1 MDQTENNLDR
11 IRAFDA
17 EEGEWRTINGAHV
30 LIKNGRIAG
39 GAGGALN
46 GQPFRGGSL
55 KKMQAGS
62 KGVNSDVY
70 GNRLDANAKKK
81 ERDFKYNEQFRE
93 RQLNRALNE
102 AMQDPEIVGRTRT
115 GIPGVHG
122 RPIASSSS
130 LERIRRA
137 EENYSELRKKL
148 YAESENEE
156 KALAEAK
163 NKASAF
169 NGKRGDRVERARKTL
184 ERLRQGRVNQAASTA
199 SSLTK
204 MPAGQ
209 KGMESGSYGRKL
221 KTQAKEVAEKNRAAM
236 ARANAKYDRN
246 RNARLEQM
254 GNLMAKASVFPDY
267 SALASMYRN
276 AYEKLAREDQ
286 REGRATAATTN
297 ALNQEIYDLEG
308 KAARHE
314 SKRGEV
320 ASRAQRALERYRK
333 SREAERGGSAVPQQ
347 SAAYNTG
354 KKRALEHIKRLTNEG
369 HEDPEALAAVKAE
382 ASSYVKKWRDIA
394 KRNPGDETAEKQ
406 LGWYETLEKG
416 WGDMLNSVNRS
427 KSRSAVPQQSAAHAT
442 KLGRMQP
449 GSTAVNAGNEAKRLD
464 HNARVYHRTA
474 RRAREAYNARMD
486 KAGGDPNAIE
496 QKKNAYKAKS
506 DENVI
511 RRDQAAASAKERLSK
526 LRQLA
531 NSLKARN
538 PNAFKG

>member
-1 MDQTENNLDR
+1 MDQTKNNLDR

-30 LIKNGRIAG
+30 LIKNGRIAS

-46 GQPFRGGSL
+46 GKPFRGGSL
-55 KKMQAGS
+55 KKMQSGS
-62 KGVNSDVY
+62 
-70 GNRLDANAKKK
+70 
-81 ERDFKYNEQFRE
+81 
-93 RQLNRALNE
+93 
-102 AMQDPEIVGRTRT
+102 
-115 GIPGVHG
+115 
-122 RPIASSSS
+122 
-130 LERIRRA
+130 
-137 EENYSELRKKL
+137 
-148 YAESENEE
+148 
-156 KALAEAK
+156 
-163 NKASAF
+163 
-169 NGKRGDRVERARKTL
+169 
-184 ERLRQGRVNQAASTA
+184 
-199 SSLTK
+199 
-204 MPAGQ
+204 
-209 KGMESGSYGRKL
+209 KGMESGAYGRKL
-221 KTQAKEVAEKNRAAM
+221 ESQAKEVAERNRSSM
-236 ARANAKYDRN
+236 AR
-246 RNARLEQM
+246 RNAQYDLQHKARMKKM
-254 GNLMAKASVFPDY
+254 GYLLAEASKFPEN
-267 SALASMYRN
+267 SPLQKRYRN
-276 AYEKLAREDQ
+276 AVNAIEKEDQ
-286 REGRATAATTN
+286 WEASIRTLRN
-297 ALNQEIYDLEG
+297 HSLNQESYDLAG
-308 KAARHE
+308 KAARYK

-333 SREAERGGSAVPQQ
+333 SREAERGGSTSPQQ

-427 KSRSAVPQQSAAHAT
+427 KSLEASPQQSAPHAT

-449 GSTAVNAGNEAKRLD
+449 GSTAVNAGKEAKRLD

-474 RRAREAYNARMD
+474 RRAREAYNAKMD
-486 KAGGDPNAIE
+486 KAGGEPNAIE

-511 RRDQAAASAKERLSK
+511 RRDQAAASAKGRLSK

-531 NSLKARN
+531 KSLKARN
-538 PNAFKG
+538 PNAFKV

>member
-1 MDQTENNLDR
+1 MDQTKNNMDR

-30 LIKNGRIAG
+30 LIKNGRMAS

-55 KKMQAGS
+55 KKMQSGS
-62 KGVNSDVY
+62 
-70 GNRLDANAKKK
+70 
-81 ERDFKYNEQFRE
+81 
-93 RQLNRALNE
+93 
-102 AMQDPEIVGRTRT
+102 
-115 GIPGVHG
+115 
-122 RPIASSSS
+122 
-130 LERIRRA
+130 
-137 EENYSELRKKL
+137 
-148 YAESENEE
+148 
-156 KALAEAK
+156 
-163 NKASAF
+163 
-169 NGKRGDRVERARKTL
+169 
-184 ERLRQGRVNQAASTA
+184 
-199 SSLTK
+199 
-204 MPAGQ
+204 
-209 KGMESGSYGRKL
+209 KGMESGAYGRKL
-221 KTQAKEVAEKNRAAM
+221 KSQAKEVGEKNRAAM
-236 ARANAKYDRN
+236 AR
-246 RNARLEQM
+246 RNAQYDLQHKARMKKM
-254 GNLMAKASVFPDY
+254 GHLLAEASKFPEH
-267 SALASMYRN
+267 SPLQKRYRN
-276 AYEKLAREDQ
+276 ALNAIEKEDQ
-286 REGRATAATTN
+286 WEASIRTLRN
-297 ALNQEIYDLEG
+297 QALNQESYDLEG
-308 KAARHE
+308 KAARYK

-333 SREAERGGSAVPQQ
+333 SREAERGGSTSPQQ

-354 KKRALEHIKRLTNEG
+354 KKRAIEHIKRLTNEG

-427 KSRSAVPQQSAAHAT
+427 KSREAGRGGSTSPQQSAYHAT

-449 GSTAVNAGNEAKRLD
+449 GSTAVNAGKEAKRLD

-474 RRAREAYNARMD
+474 RRAREAYNAKMD
-486 KAGGDPNAIE
+486 KAGGEPNAIE
-496 QKKNAYKAKS
+496 QKKSAYKAKS
-506 DENVI
+506 DANVS

>member
-1 MDQTENNLDR
+1 MDQTKNNMDR

-30 LIKNGRIAG
+30 LIKNGRISG

-46 GQPFRGGSL
+46 GQSFRGGSL
-55 KKMQAGS
+55 KKMQSGS
-62 KGVNSDVY
+62 
-70 GNRLDANAKKK
+70 
-81 ERDFKYNEQFRE
+81 
-93 RQLNRALNE
+93 
-102 AMQDPEIVGRTRT
+102 
-115 GIPGVHG
+115 
-122 RPIASSSS
+122 
-130 LERIRRA
+130 
-137 EENYSELRKKL
+137 
-148 YAESENEE
+148 
-156 KALAEAK
+156 
-163 NKASAF
+163 
-169 NGKRGDRVERARKTL
+169 
-184 ERLRQGRVNQAASTA
+184 
-199 SSLTK
+199 
-204 MPAGQ
+204 
-209 KGMESGSYGRKL
+209 KGMESGAYGRKL
-221 KTQAKEVAEKNRAAM
+221 ESQAKEVAERNRSSM
-236 ARANAKYDRN
+236 AR
-246 RNARLEQM
+246 RNAQYDLQHKARMKKM
-254 GNLMAKASVFPDY
+254 GYLLAEASKFPEN
-267 SALASMYRN
+267 SPLQKRYRN
-276 AYEKLAREDQ
+276 AVNAIEKEDQ
-286 REGRATAATTN
+286 WEASIRTLRN
-297 ALNQEIYDLEG
+297 HSLNQESYDLAG
-308 KAARHE
+308 KAARYK
-314 SKRGEV
+314 SNRGEV

-333 SREAERGGSAVPQQ
+333 SREAERGGSTSPQQ

-427 KSRSAVPQQSAAHAT
+427 KSLEASPQQSAPHAT

-449 GSTAVNAGNEAKRLD
+449 GSTAVNAGKEAKRLD

-474 RRAREAYNARMD
+474 RRAREAYNAKMD
-486 KAGGDPNAIE
+486 KAGGEPNAIE
-496 QKKNAYKAKS
+496 QKKSAYKAKS

-511 RRDQAAASAKERLSK
+511 RRDQAAASAKGRLSN

>member
-1 MDQTENNLDR
+1 MDQTKNNLDR

-62 KGVNSDVY
+62 KG
-70 GNRLDANAKKK
+70 
-81 ERDFKYNEQFRE
+81 
-93 RQLNRALNE
+93 
-102 AMQDPEIVGRTRT
+102 
-115 GIPGVHG
+115 
-122 RPIASSSS
+122 
-130 LERIRRA
+130 
-137 EENYSELRKKL
+137 
-148 YAESENEE
+148 
-156 KALAEAK
+156 
-163 NKASAF
+163 
-169 NGKRGDRVERARKTL
+169 
-184 ERLRQGRVNQAASTA
+184 
-199 SSLTK
+199 
-204 MPAGQ
+204 
-209 KGMESGSYGRKL
+209 MESGAYGRKL
-221 KTQAKEVAEKNRAAM
+221 KSQAKEVGERNRAAM
-236 ARANAKYDRN
+236 ARGNARYDRN
-246 RNARLEQM
+246 HKARMNQM
-254 GNLMAKASVFPDY
+254 GNLMAEASKLPDH
-267 SALASMYRN
+267 SPLEARYRN
-276 AYEKLAREDQ
+276 AYEALAREDQ
-286 REGRATAATTN
+286 REGRATAATN
-297 ALNQEIYDLEG
+297 HALNQEMFDLEG

-314 SKRGEV
+314 SNRGEV

-333 SREAERGGSAVPQQ
+333 SRETERGGSTSPQQ

-427 KSRSAVPQQSAAHAT
+427 KSRETERGGSTSPQRSAYHAT

-474 RRAREAYNARMD
+474 RRAREAYNAKMD
-486 KAGGDPNAIE
+486 KAGGEPNAIE
-496 QKKNAYKAKS
+496 QKKSAYKAKS
-506 DENVI
+506 DANVS
-511 RRDQAAASAKERLSK
+511 RRDQAAASAKGRLSN

-531 NSLKARN
+531 KSLKARN
-538 PNAFKG
+538 PHAFKG

>member
-1 MDQTENNLDR
+1 MDQTKNNLDR

-55 KKMQAGS
+55 KKMQSGS
-62 KGVNSDVY
+62 
-70 GNRLDANAKKK
+70 
-81 ERDFKYNEQFRE
+81 
-93 RQLNRALNE
+93 
-102 AMQDPEIVGRTRT
+102 
-115 GIPGVHG
+115 
-122 RPIASSSS
+122 
-130 LERIRRA
+130 
-137 EENYSELRKKL
+137 
-148 YAESENEE
+148 
-156 KALAEAK
+156 
-163 NKASAF
+163 
-169 NGKRGDRVERARKTL
+169 
-184 ERLRQGRVNQAASTA
+184 
-199 SSLTK
+199 
-204 MPAGQ
+204 
-209 KGMESGSYGRKL
+209 KGMESGAYGRKL
-221 KTQAKEVAEKNRAAM
+221 NAQAKEVGEKNRAAI
-236 ARANAKYDRN
+236 ARANAKHDRN
-246 RNARLEQM
+246 RNERLKQM
-254 GNLMAKASVFPDY
+254 GNLMAEASKLPDH
-267 SALASMYRN
+267 SPLEARYRN
-276 AYEKLAREDQ
+276 AYEALAREDQ

-297 ALNQEIYDLEG
+297 ALNQEMFDLAG

-333 SREAERGGSAVPQQ
+333 SREAERGGAAVPQQ

-427 KSRSAVPQQSAAHAT
+427 KSRGAERGGSAAPQQSAPHAT

-474 RRAREAYNARMD
+474 RRAREAYNAKMD

-496 QKKNAYKAKS
+496 QKKSAYKAKS
-506 DENVI
+506 DANVS

>member
-1 MDQTENNLDR
+1 MDQTKNNMDR

-30 LIKNGRIAG
+30 LIKNGRIAS

-55 KKMQAGS
+55 KKMQSGS
-62 KGVNSDVY
+62 
-70 GNRLDANAKKK
+70 
-81 ERDFKYNEQFRE
+81 
-93 RQLNRALNE
+93 
-102 AMQDPEIVGRTRT
+102 
-115 GIPGVHG
+115 
-122 RPIASSSS
+122 
-130 LERIRRA
+130 
-137 EENYSELRKKL
+137 
-148 YAESENEE
+148 
-156 KALAEAK
+156 
-163 NKASAF
+163 
-169 NGKRGDRVERARKTL
+169 
-184 ERLRQGRVNQAASTA
+184 
-199 SSLTK
+199 
-204 MPAGQ
+204 
-209 KGMESGSYGRKL
+209 KGMESGAYGRKL
-221 KTQAKEVAEKNRAAM
+221 ESQAKEVTERNRSAM
-236 ARANAKYDRN
+236 AR
-246 RNARLEQM
+246 RNAQYDLQHKARMKKM
-254 GNLMAKASVFPDY
+254 GYLLAEASKFPEN
-267 SALASMYRN
+267 SPLQKRYRN
-276 AYEKLAREDQ
+276 AVNAIEKEDQ
-286 REGRATAATTN
+286 WEASIRTLRN
-297 ALNQEIYDLEG
+297 HSLNQESYDLAG
-308 KAARHE
+308 KAARYK

-333 SREAERGGSAVPQQ
+333 SREAERGGSTSPQQ

-427 KSRSAVPQQSAAHAT
+427 KSRGAGRGGASAPKQSAPHAT

-474 RRAREAYNARMD
+474 RRAREAYNAKMD
-486 KAGGDPNAIE
+486 KAGGEPNAIE
-496 QKKNAYKAKS
+496 QKKSAYKAKS
-506 DENVI
+506 DANVS

>member
-1 MDQTENNLDR
+1 MDQTKNNLER

-17 EEGEWRTINGAHV
+17 EEGDWRTINGAHV

-55 KKMQAGS
+55 KKMQSGS

-70 GNRLDANAKKK
+70 GNRLEANAKKK

-102 AMQDPEIVGRTRT
+102 AMQDPEIVGSTRT

-209 KGMESGSYGRKL
+209 KGMESGAYGRKL
-221 KTQAKEVAEKNRAAM
+221 KAQAKEVAEKNRAAM

-254 GNLMAKASVFPDY
+254 GNLMAKASAFPDY

-297 ALNQEIYDLEG
+297 ALNQEMFDLEG
-308 KAARHE
+308 KAARYE

-333 SREAERGGSAVPQQ
+333 SREAERGGS
-347 SAAYNTG
+347 T
-354 KKRALEHIKRLTNEG
+354 
-369 HEDPEALAAVKAE
+369 
-382 ASSYVKKWRDIA
+382 
-394 KRNPGDETAEKQ
+394 
-406 LGWYETLEKG
+406 
-416 WGDMLNSVNRS
+416 
-427 KSRSAVPQQSAAHAT
+427 
-442 KLGRMQP
+442 LGRMQP
-449 GSTAVNAGNEAKRLD
+449 GSTAVNAGKEAKRLD

-474 RRAREAYNARMD
+474 RRAREAYNAKMD
-486 KAGGDPNAIE
+486 KSGGEPNAIE

-506 DENVI
+506 YENVS
-511 RRDQAAASAKERLSK
+511 RRDQAAASAKGRLSK

-531 NSLKARN
+531 KALKARN

>member
-1 MDQTENNLDR
+1 MDQTKNNMDR

-30 LIKNGRIAG
+30 LIKNGRIAS

-55 KKMQAGS
+55 KKMQSGS
-62 KGVNSDVY
+62 
-70 GNRLDANAKKK
+70 
-81 ERDFKYNEQFRE
+81 
-93 RQLNRALNE
+93 
-102 AMQDPEIVGRTRT
+102 
-115 GIPGVHG
+115 
-122 RPIASSSS
+122 
-130 LERIRRA
+130 
-137 EENYSELRKKL
+137 
-148 YAESENEE
+148 
-156 KALAEAK
+156 
-163 NKASAF
+163 
-169 NGKRGDRVERARKTL
+169 
-184 ERLRQGRVNQAASTA
+184 
-199 SSLTK
+199 
-204 MPAGQ
+204 
-209 KGMESGSYGRKL
+209 KGMESGAYGRKL
-221 KTQAKEVAEKNRAAM
+221 KSQAKEVGEKNRAAM
-236 ARANAKYDRN
+236 AR
-246 RNARLEQM
+246 RNAQYDLQHKARMKKM
-254 GNLMAKASVFPDY
+254 GHLLAEASKFPEH
-267 SALASMYRN
+267 SPLQKRYRN
-276 AYEKLAREDQ
+276 ALNAIEKEDQ
-286 REGRATAATTN
+286 WEASIRTLRN
-297 ALNQEIYDLEG
+297 QALNQESYDLEG
-308 KAARHE
+308 KAARYK

-333 SREAERGGSAVPQQ
+333 SREAERGGSTSPQQ

-354 KKRALEHIKRLTNEG
+354 KKRAIEHIKRLTNEG

-427 KSRSAVPQQSAAHAT
+427 KSREAGRGGSTSPQQSAYHAT

-449 GSTAVNAGNEAKRLD
+449 GSTAVNAGKEAKRLD

-474 RRAREAYNARMD
+474 RRAREAYNAKMD
-486 KAGGDPNAIE
+486 KAGGEPNAIE
-496 QKKNAYKAKS
+496 QKKSAYKAKS
-506 DENVI
+506 DANVS

>member
-1 MDQTENNLDR
+1 MDQTKNNLER

-39 GAGGALN
+39 GAGGVLN

-55 KKMQAGS
+55 KKMQSGS
-62 KGVNSDVY
+62 
-70 GNRLDANAKKK
+70 
-81 ERDFKYNEQFRE
+81 
-93 RQLNRALNE
+93 
-102 AMQDPEIVGRTRT
+102 
-115 GIPGVHG
+115 
-122 RPIASSSS
+122 
-130 LERIRRA
+130 
-137 EENYSELRKKL
+137 
-148 YAESENEE
+148 
-156 KALAEAK
+156 
-163 NKASAF
+163 
-169 NGKRGDRVERARKTL
+169 
-184 ERLRQGRVNQAASTA
+184 
-199 SSLTK
+199 
-204 MPAGQ
+204 
-209 KGMESGSYGRKL
+209 KGMESGAYGRKL
-221 KTQAKEVAEKNRAAM
+221 KSQAKEVAEKNRAAI

-246 RNARLEQM
+246 ISKRFEQM
-254 GNLMAKASVFPDY
+254 EYLMEKASKLPDH
-267 SALASMYRN
+267 SQLEATYRN
-276 AYEKLAREDQ
+276 AYKALARENQ

-297 ALNQEIYDLEG
+297 ALNQEMFDLAG

-314 SKRGEV
+314 SNRGEV

-333 SREAERGGSAVPQQ
+333 SREAERGGSTSPQQ

-427 KSRSAVPQQSAAHAT
+427 KSREDERGGAAAPQQIAPHAT

-449 GSTAVNAGNEAKRLD
+449 GSTAVNAGKEAKRLD

-474 RRAREAYNARMD
+474 RRAREAYNAKMD
-486 KAGGDPNAIE
+486 KAGGEPNAIE
-496 QKKNAYKAKS
+496 QKKNAYKSKS

-511 RRDQAAASAKERLSK
+511 RRDQAAASAKGRLSK

-531 NSLKARN
+531 KSLKARN

>member
-1 MDQTENNLDR
+1 MDQTKNNLDR

-55 KKMQAGS
+55 KKMQSGS
-62 KGVNSDVY
+62 
-70 GNRLDANAKKK
+70 
-81 ERDFKYNEQFRE
+81 
-93 RQLNRALNE
+93 
-102 AMQDPEIVGRTRT
+102 
-115 GIPGVHG
+115 
-122 RPIASSSS
+122 
-130 LERIRRA
+130 
-137 EENYSELRKKL
+137 
-148 YAESENEE
+148 
-156 KALAEAK
+156 
-163 NKASAF
+163 
-169 NGKRGDRVERARKTL
+169 
-184 ERLRQGRVNQAASTA
+184 
-199 SSLTK
+199 
-204 MPAGQ
+204 
-209 KGMESGSYGRKL
+209 KGMESGAYGRKL
-221 KTQAKEVAEKNRAAM
+221 NAQAKEVGEKNRAAI
-236 ARANAKYDRN
+236 ARANAKHDRN
-246 RNARLEQM
+246 RNERLKQM
-254 GNLMAKASVFPDY
+254 GNLMAEASKLPDH
-267 SALASMYRN
+267 SPLEARYRN
-276 AYEKLAREDQ
+276 AYEALAREDQ

-297 ALNQEIYDLEG
+297 ALNQEMFDLAG

-333 SREAERGGSAVPQQ
+333 SREAERGGAAVPQQ

-427 KSRSAVPQQSAAHAT
+427 KSRGAERGGSAAPKQSAPHAT

-449 GSTAVNAGNEAKRLD
+449 GSTAVNAGKEAKRLD

-474 RRAREAYNARMD
+474 RRAREAYNAKMD
-486 KAGGDPNAIE
+486 KAGGETNAIE

-506 DENVI
+506 DENVS
-511 RRDQAAASAKERLSK
+511 RRDQAAASAKERISK

-531 NSLKARN
+531 KSLKARN
-538 PNAFKG
+538 PHAFKG

>member
-1 MDQTENNLDR
+1 MDQTKNNLER

-30 LIKNGRIAG
+30 LIKNGRIAS

-55 KKMQAGS
+55 KKMQWGS
-62 KGVNSDVY
+62 
-70 GNRLDANAKKK
+70 
-81 ERDFKYNEQFRE
+81 
-93 RQLNRALNE
+93 
-102 AMQDPEIVGRTRT
+102 
-115 GIPGVHG
+115 
-122 RPIASSSS
+122 
-130 LERIRRA
+130 
-137 EENYSELRKKL
+137 
-148 YAESENEE
+148 
-156 KALAEAK
+156 
-163 NKASAF
+163 
-169 NGKRGDRVERARKTL
+169 
-184 ERLRQGRVNQAASTA
+184 
-199 SSLTK
+199 
-204 MPAGQ
+204 
-209 KGMESGSYGRKL
+209 KGMESGAYGRKL
-221 KTQAKEVAEKNRAAM
+221 ESQAKEVAERNRSAM
-236 ARANAKYDRN
+236 ARRNSQYDLQHK
-246 RNARLEQM
+246 ARMKKM
-254 GNLMAKASVFPDY
+254 GYLLAEASKFPEN
-267 SALASMYRN
+267 SPLQKRYRN
-276 AYEKLAREDQ
+276 AVNAIEKEDQ
-286 REGRATAATTN
+286 WEASIRTLRN
-297 ALNQEIYDLEG
+297 HSLNQESYDLAG
-308 KAARHE
+308 KAARYK

-333 SREAERGGSAVPQQ
+333 SREAERGGSTSPQQ

-427 KSRSAVPQQSAAHAT
+427 KSLEASPQQSAPHAT

-449 GSTAVNAGNEAKRLD
+449 GSTAVNAGKEAKRLD

-474 RRAREAYNARMD
+474 RRAREAYNAKMD
-486 KAGGDPNAIE
+486 KAGGELNAIE

-511 RRDQAAASAKERLSK
+511 RRDQAAASAKGRLAK

-531 NSLKARN
+531 KSLKARN
-538 PNAFKG
+538 PNTFKG

>member
-1 MDQTENNLDR
+1 MDQTKNNLDR

-55 KKMQAGS
+55 KKMQSGS
-62 KGVNSDVY
+62 
-70 GNRLDANAKKK
+70 
-81 ERDFKYNEQFRE
+81 
-93 RQLNRALNE
+93 
-102 AMQDPEIVGRTRT
+102 
-115 GIPGVHG
+115 
-122 RPIASSSS
+122 
-130 LERIRRA
+130 
-137 EENYSELRKKL
+137 
-148 YAESENEE
+148 
-156 KALAEAK
+156 
-163 NKASAF
+163 
-169 NGKRGDRVERARKTL
+169 
-184 ERLRQGRVNQAASTA
+184 
-199 SSLTK
+199 
-204 MPAGQ
+204 
-209 KGMESGSYGRKL
+209 KGMESGAYGRKL
-221 KTQAKEVAEKNRAAM
+221 KSQAKEVAEKNRAAI

-246 RNARLEQM
+246 ISKRFEQM
-254 GNLMAKASVFPDY
+254 EYLMEKASKLPDH
-267 SALASMYRN
+267 SQLEATYRN
-276 AYEKLAREDQ
+276 AYEALARQNQ

-314 SKRGEV
+314 SHRGEV

-333 SREAERGGSAVPQQ
+333 SREAERGGSTSPQR

-427 KSRSAVPQQSAAHAT
+427 KSREAGRGGSTSPQQSAHHAT

-449 GSTAVNAGNEAKRLD
+449 GSTAVNAGKEAKRLD

-474 RRAREAYNARMD
+474 RRAREAYNAKMD
-486 KAGGDPNAIE
+486 KAGGEPNAIE
-496 QKKNAYKAKS
+496 QKKNDYEAKS

-511 RRDQAAASAKERLSK
+511 RRDQAAASAKGRLSK

>member
-1 MDQTENNLDR
+1 MDQTKNNLER

-30 LIKNGRIAG
+30 LIKNGRIAS

-55 KKMQAGS
+55 KKMQSGS
-62 KGVNSDVY
+62 
-70 GNRLDANAKKK
+70 
-81 ERDFKYNEQFRE
+81 
-93 RQLNRALNE
+93 
-102 AMQDPEIVGRTRT
+102 
-115 GIPGVHG
+115 
-122 RPIASSSS
+122 
-130 LERIRRA
+130 
-137 EENYSELRKKL
+137 
-148 YAESENEE
+148 
-156 KALAEAK
+156 
-163 NKASAF
+163 
-169 NGKRGDRVERARKTL
+169 
-184 ERLRQGRVNQAASTA
+184 
-199 SSLTK
+199 
-204 MPAGQ
+204 
-209 KGMESGSYGRKL
+209 KGMESGAYGRKL
-221 KTQAKEVAEKNRAAM
+221 ESQAKEVAERNRSAM
-236 ARANAKYDRN
+236 ARRNSQYDLQHK
-246 RNARLEQM
+246 ARMKKM
-254 GNLMAKASVFPDY
+254 GYLLAEASKFPEN
-267 SALASMYRN
+267 SPLQKRYRN
-276 AYEKLAREDQ
+276 AVNAIEKEDQ
-286 REGRATAATTN
+286 WEASIRTLRN
-297 ALNQEIYDLEG
+297 HSLNQESYDLAG
-308 KAARHE
+308 KAARYK

-333 SREAERGGSAVPQQ
+333 SREAERGGSTSPQQ

-427 KSRSAVPQQSAAHAT
+427 KSLEASPQQSAPHAT

-449 GSTAVNAGNEAKRLD
+449 GSTAVNAGKEAKRLD

-474 RRAREAYNARMD
+474 RRAREAYNAKMD
-486 KAGGDPNAIE
+486 KAGGELNAIE

-511 RRDQAAASAKERLSK
+511 RRDQAAASAKGRLAK

-531 NSLKARN
+531 KSLKARN
-538 PNAFKG
+538 PNTFKG

>member
-1 MDQTENNLDR
+1 MDQTKNNLDR

-55 KKMQAGS
+55 
-62 KGVNSDVY
+62 N
-70 GNRLDANAKKK
+70 
-81 ERDFKYNEQFRE
+81 
-93 RQLNRALNE
+93 
-102 AMQDPEIVGRTRT
+102 
-115 GIPGVHG
+115 
-122 RPIASSSS
+122 
-130 LERIRRA
+130 
-137 EENYSELRKKL
+137 
-148 YAESENEE
+148 
-156 KALAEAK
+156 
-163 NKASAF
+163 
-169 NGKRGDRVERARKTL
+169 
-184 ERLRQGRVNQAASTA
+184 
-199 SSLTK
+199 
-204 MPAGQ
+204 
-209 KGMESGSYGRKL
+209 
-221 KTQAKEVAEKNRAAM
+221 
-236 ARANAKYDRN
+236 
-246 RNARLEQM
+246 
-254 GNLMAKASVFPDY
+254 
-267 SALASMYRN
+267 
-276 AYEKLAREDQ
+276 
-286 REGRATAATTN
+286 
-297 ALNQEIYDLEG
+297 
-308 KAARHE
+308 
-314 SKRGEV
+314 
-320 ASRAQRALERYRK
+320 K
-333 SREAERGGSAVPQQ
+333 SREAGRGGAAVPQQ

-427 KSRSAVPQQSAAHAT
+427 KSREAGRGGSTSPQRSAYHAT
-442 KLGRMQP
+442 KPGRMQP
-449 GSTAVNAGNEAKRLD
+449 GSTAVNAGKEAKRLD

-486 KAGGDPNAIE
+486 KAGGEPNAIE
-496 QKKNAYKAKS
+496 QKKSAYKAKS
-506 DENVI
+506 DANVS

>member
-1 MDQTENNLDR
+1 MDQTKNNLDR

-39 GAGGALN
+39 GAGGVLN

-55 KKMQAGS
+55 KKMQSGS
-62 KGVNSDVY
+62 
-70 GNRLDANAKKK
+70 
-81 ERDFKYNEQFRE
+81 
-93 RQLNRALNE
+93 
-102 AMQDPEIVGRTRT
+102 
-115 GIPGVHG
+115 
-122 RPIASSSS
+122 
-130 LERIRRA
+130 
-137 EENYSELRKKL
+137 
-148 YAESENEE
+148 
-156 KALAEAK
+156 
-163 NKASAF
+163 
-169 NGKRGDRVERARKTL
+169 
-184 ERLRQGRVNQAASTA
+184 
-199 SSLTK
+199 
-204 MPAGQ
+204 
-209 KGMESGSYGRKL
+209 KGMESGAYGRKL
-221 KTQAKEVAEKNRAAM
+221 KSQAKEVAEKNRAAI

-246 RNARLEQM
+246 ISKRFEQM
-254 GNLMAKASVFPDY
+254 GYLMEKASKLPDH
-267 SALASMYRN
+267 SPLEATYRN
-276 AYEKLAREDQ
+276 AYEALARQNQ
-286 REGRATAATTN
+286 REGRATAATTH
-297 ALNQEIYDLEG
+297 ALNQEMFDLAG
-308 KAARHE
+308 KAARYE

-333 SREAERGGSAVPQQ
+333 SREAERGGAAAPQQ

-382 ASSYVKKWRDIA
+382 ASSYVKKWRDIV

-427 KSRSAVPQQSAAHAT
+427 KSREAARGGSAAPQQSAPHAT

-511 RRDQAAASAKERLSK
+511 RRDQAAASAKGRLSN

-531 NSLKARN
+531 KSLKARN

>member
-1 MDQTENNLDR
+1 MDQTKNNMDR

-55 KKMQAGS
+55 KKMQSGS
-62 KGVNSDVY
+62 N
-70 GNRLDANAKKK
+70 
-81 ERDFKYNEQFRE
+81 
-93 RQLNRALNE
+93 
-102 AMQDPEIVGRTRT
+102 
-115 GIPGVHG
+115 
-122 RPIASSSS
+122 
-130 LERIRRA
+130 
-137 EENYSELRKKL
+137 
-148 YAESENEE
+148 
-156 KALAEAK
+156 
-163 NKASAF
+163 
-169 NGKRGDRVERARKTL
+169 
-184 ERLRQGRVNQAASTA
+184 
-199 SSLTK
+199 
-204 MPAGQ
+204 
-209 KGMESGSYGRKL
+209 GMESGAYGRKL
-221 KTQAKEVAEKNRAAM
+221 ESQAKEVAE
-236 ARANAKYDRN
+236 RN
-246 RNARLEQM
+246 RSSVARRNAEYDLQHKARMRKM
-254 GNLMAKASVFPDY
+254 GYILAEASKFPEN
-267 SALASMYRN
+267 SPLQKRYRN
-276 AYEKLAREDQ
+276 AVNAIEKVDQ
-286 REGRATAATTN
+286 WEASIRTLRN
-297 ALNQEIYDLEG
+297 HSLNQESYDLAG
-308 KAARHE
+308 KAARYK

-333 SREAERGGSAVPQQ
+333 SREAERGGSTSPQR

-427 KSRSAVPQQSAAHAT
+427 KSREAGRGGSTSPQQSAYHAT
-442 KLGRMQP
+442 KLGRMQS
-449 GSTAVNAGNEAKRLD
+449 GSKAVNAGNEAKRLD

-511 RRDQAAASAKERLSK
+511 RRDQAAASAKGRLSQ

-531 NSLKARN
+531 KSLKERN